1 MTLNL
6 HRKYQLQS
14 MCSHTT
20 PCGWCAARPAEEQR
34 VLTCQQCRVRVHA
47 ACYAF
52 DPEHAWANRD
62 FWRCDACLR
71 GEQTPLC
78 VLCPRRGGAFKPTVD
93 GRWVHAYCAVY
104 SPGSYRFGL
113 DGAVE
118 IRSIPKESS
127 KQKCIFCSRKTGV
140 CARCTSGSC
149 VHYFHAL
156 CGHMSGKAFL
166 RLRRNGRQQY
176 CPSHIPQ
183 HITRLPTGHW
193 LDLKEIQQ
201 LRVQF
206 DNARTCL
213 DLVNRREKIKKQLY
227 AAEADACIAQYK
239 SMVARLEQGLPP
251 EAPPEEPASP
261 IGTEG
266 EVPILPK
273 AGKRKVAKI
282 KPEREST
289 RLAKKEVEVVEEQKP
304 RLIVS
309 DASLCALI
317 CRPLGGMNMN

>member
-1 MTLNL
+1 
-6 HRKYQLQS
+6 
-14 MCSHTT
+14 
-20 PCGWCAARPAEEQR
+20 
-34 VLTCQQCRVRVHA
+34 
-47 ACYAF
+47 
-52 DPEHAWANRD
+52 
-62 FWRCDACLR
+62 
-71 GEQTPLC
+71 
-78 VLCPRRGGAFKPTVD
+78 
-93 GRWVHAYCAVY
+93 
-104 SPGSYRFGL
+104 
-113 DGAVE
+113 
-118 IRSIPKESS
+118 
-127 KQKCIFCSRKTGV
+127 
-140 CARCTSGSC
+140 

-176 CPSHIPQ
+176 CASHIPQ

-193 LDLKEIQQ
+193 LDLKDIQQ

-227 AAEADACIAQYK
+227 AAEADAFAAQYK
-239 SMVARLEQGLPP
+239 SMVARLEQGLPA

-261 IGTEG
+261 VGTEG
-266 EVPILPK
+266 DVPILPK
-273 AGKRKVAKI
+273 VGKRKVAKI

-309 DASLCALI
+309 DDCCAL
-317 CRPLGGMNMN
+317 